1 MKYLTELSQLTG
13 VAAILTF
20 PLPDIEEE
28 DEEEEQ
34 AAEENTDNEGNAEGA
49 DVASDLGL

>member
-1 MKYLTELSQLTG
+1 

-28 DEEEEQ
+28 DEEENGTEDEMADEASE
-34 AAEENTDNEGNAEGA
+34 AADAKNNL
-49 DVASDLGL
+49 SL

>member
-1 MKYLTELSQLTG
+1 M
-13 VAAILTF
+13 AAILTF

-34 AAEENTDNEGNAEGA
+34 AAEENDDNEGNAEGA
-49 DVASDLGL
+49 DVANDLGQ

>member
-1 MKYLTELSQLTG
+1 MHCNIIELNQLTG

-28 DEEEEQ
+28 DEEEVADEKDDTQ
-34 AAEENTDNEGNAEGA
+34 ANSNEM
-49 DVASDLGL
+49 DVAEDLGL